1 MSNPIQV
8 GILGLGNVGSG
19 VLSILLQ
26 NGSLLEKRSGLP
38 LVVTKALVKNK
49 AKKRA
54 SLGACQ
60 LVETA
65 QDILTDPA
73 IRIVVEAM
81 GGEYPAYDYICE
93 ALRQGKYVVTANK
106 EVVSKHKKT
115 FFELARAHH
124 TDIYFEASVGGGI
137 PLIRSLK
144 VGYAANQIQSLYGIL
159 NGTTNYILT
168 QIAEKNLPFE
178 TALKEA
184 QRLGFAEADPTM
196 DVSGLDTTYKLSILA
211 AVAFKADVQVADI
224 YYEGIEKITLQDITY
239 AKELGYAIKL
249 LAIGQRHSQGEVS
262 FRVHPTMVP
271 LNHTL
276 AHVRNE
282 LNAVFMV
289 GDMVGEAMLLG
300 RGAGSLPTGSAVVSD
315 IVDIVFDLAHALEKP
330 TNRNLEPNYQAPVL
344 MPMDE
349 VSSQFYVR
357 LQVVDAP
364 GTLARLAA
372 VFGQEHISISKII
385 QKGTTGT
392 EAELVMVTHAAL
404 EKRMQSALK
413 AIQNLLEVKQLLAC
427 IRVGLDEVQG

>member
-1 MSNPIQV
+1 MSESIQI

-26 NGSLLEKRSGLP
+26 NGDMLEKRAGRP
-38 LVVTKALVKNK
+38 LVVTKALVKD
-49 AKKRA
+49 AKKQRDF

-60 LVETA
+60 LVGSA
-65 QDILTDPA
+65 QDILQDPN
-73 IRIVVEAM
+73 IEIVVEAM

-115 FFELARAHH
+115 FFELARTHQ
-124 TDIYFEASVGGGI
+124 TDLYFEASVGGGI

-144 VGYAANQIQSLYGIL
+144 VGYAANQMQSLYGIL

-168 QIAEKNLPFE
+168 QIAEKSQPFDV
-178 TALKEA
+178 ALKAA
-184 QRLGFAEADPTM
+184 QELGFAEADPTM
-196 DVSGLDTTYKLSILA
+196 DVSGLDTAYKLSILA
-211 AVAFKADVQVADI
+211 AVAFKSEVQISDI
-224 YYEGIEKITLQDITY
+224 YYEGIEKITLQDINY

-249 LAIGQRHSQGEVS
+249 LAIGQRCENRGLS

-271 LNHTL
+271 LSHTL

-315 IVDIVFDLAHALEKP
+315 IVDIVFDLAHNAKP
-330 TNRNLEPNYQAPVL
+330 TQRNLEPNYSATTLVTIGDVQ
-344 MPMDE
+344 
-349 VSSQFYVR
+349 SQFYVR
-357 LQVVDAP
+357 LQVADAP
-364 GTLARLAA
+364 GTLAKLAA
-372 VFGQEHISISKII
+372 VFGQEQISLSKII
-385 QKGTTGT
+385 QKGMTGAD
-392 EAELVMVTHAAL
+392 AELVIVTHSVL
-404 EKRMQSALK
+404 EKRMQAALDSIK
-413 AIQNLLEVKQLLAC
+413 QLPEVRHLLAC
-427 IRVGLDEVQG
+427 IRVGLDETKA